1 MATVID
7 LSDRRKGRPK
17 GSGPGGRFVTCRHCG
32 EKHPIIR
39 MIGGSDQCLT
49 AFSDG
54 RNWFC
59 QHRGCRAAWLGD
71 GGG

>member
-1 MATVID
+1 MGKVID
-7 LSDRRKGRPK
+7 LQSRRRSRRPT
-17 GSGPGGRFVTCRHCG
+17 GDGGRFVTCTHCQ

-39 MIGGSDQCLT
+39 MLGGSEQCLT

-59 QHRGCRAAWLGD
+59 QNRGCRAAWLAGRNA
-71 GGG
+71 